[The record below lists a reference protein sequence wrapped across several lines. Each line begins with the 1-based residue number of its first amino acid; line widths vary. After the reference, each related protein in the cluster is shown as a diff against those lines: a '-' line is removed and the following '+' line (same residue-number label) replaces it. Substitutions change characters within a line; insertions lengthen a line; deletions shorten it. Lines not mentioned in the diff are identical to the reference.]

1 MVIVTI
7 VSAVFQVPGD
17 FPCTCFLL
25 IASCK
30 KSSVTL
36 TRDCV
41 SHNCVTII
49 DKSNPREKGVILAYS
64 LRRVISSTR
73 VEKHGG

>member
-7 VSAVFQVPGD
+7 VSAVFRVPGD

-25 IASCK
+25 IGSCK
-30 KSSVTL
+30 KSSVVTL
-36 TRDCV
+36 ARDRV
-41 SHNCVTII
+41 SHHYVMII

-64 LRRVISSTR
+64 LRRVI
-73 VEKHGG
+73 